1 MTEASTDSHGQ
12 PHRIGR
18 GRRIGV
24 VVLSV
29 LSVLFLATGSI
40 GYWAARTALDNDVF
54 VTRVG
59 PLASDPAVQTALAD
73 WLTQEVLTLV
83 DVEGYLKQSLPPP
96 ADLLAKP
103 LSAAVEDFVNKAVR
117 DVLASDQFAEL
128 WQRVTGDAHRAFVV
142 AASGNDSN
150 VSTDDQGRVV
160 VNLIPVIGEVFES
173 LTGASPDL
181 VSRVTGTL
189 ENLASDPPA
198 QAIEALENATGIT
211 LPKDFG
217 VVVIDDGG
225 TLETVRTIVEA
236 TRVAVVALIVGF
248 VACTAAA
255 VALARPRRRTGVQL
269 LGAFAVTLAFVRQLA
284 ILVDERLTAEV
295 RVPANQRKPVLCG
308 RAAVKSGLVRRRIWR
323 ASMPRTMAPMTG
335 LKAASGMRRR
345 MAQPARMPMKMGH
358 ARRRMWCQRICWRK
372 RAAARMSAKMR
383 RGRTAPL
390 EALPGMIWAMRTTVI
405 MPTPARPDFPMPQEN
420 PARMRRDHWAS
431 E

>member
-1 MTEASTDSHGQ
+1 
-12 PHRIGR
+12 
-18 GRRIGV
+18 
-24 VVLSV
+24 VLA
-29 LSVLFLATGSI
+29 VLFLATGSI

-128 WQRVTGDAHRAFVV
+128 WQRVTGDAHRAFVL

-225 TLETVRTIVEA
+225 ALETVRTIVEA

-248 VACTAAA
+248 VVCTAAA

-269 LGAFAVTLAFVRQLA
+269 LGAFAVTLAFVRQMA

-295 RVPANQRKPVLCG
+295 RVPANQDAAEAIVGSVMEGLYQVL
-308 RAAVKSGLVRRRIWR
+308 AVLMFAVISVAVGLWIVRRREALAAVFERRDPPPRWWMTPSPASLQIAVVALVSVLLWWFGPAVWFAIVVVVGLVAAQLVLWR
-323 ASMPRTMAPMTG
+323 AERVAPSDG
-335 LKAASGMRRR
+335 DVVSG
-345 MAQPARMPMKMGH
+345 
-358 ARRRMWCQRICWRK
+358 
-372 RAAARMSAKMR
+372 S
-383 RGRTAPL
+383 
-390 EALPGMIWAMRTTVI
+390 
-405 MPTPARPDFPMPQEN
+405 
-420 PARMRRDHWAS
+420 
-431 E
+431 

>member
-1 MTEASTDSHGQ
+1 
-12 PHRIGR
+12 
-18 GRRIGV
+18 

-29 LSVLFLATGSI
+29 LAVLFLATGSI

-128 WQRVTGDAHRAFVV
+128 WQRVTGDAHRAFVL

-225 TLETVRTIVEA
+225 ALETVRTIVEA

-248 VACTAAA
+248 VVCTAAA

-295 RVPANQRKPVLCG
+295 RVPANQDAAEAIVGSVMEGLYQVL
-308 RAAVKSGLVRRRIWR
+308 AVLMFAVISVAVGLWVVRRREALAAVFERRDPPPRWWMTPSPASLQIAVVALVSVLLWWFGPAVWFAIVVVVGLVAAQLVLWR
-323 ASMPRTMAPMTG
+323 AERVAPSDG
-335 LKAASGMRRR
+335 DVVSG
-345 MAQPARMPMKMGH
+345 
-358 ARRRMWCQRICWRK
+358 
-372 RAAARMSAKMR
+372 S
-383 RGRTAPL
+383 
-390 EALPGMIWAMRTTVI
+390 
-405 MPTPARPDFPMPQEN
+405 
-420 PARMRRDHWAS
+420 
-431 E
+431 

>member
-1 MTEASTDSHGQ
+1 MAGRYAPDMTEASSGSHGSA
-12 PHRIGR
+12 PGIGR

-29 LSVLFLATGSI
+29 LAVLFLATGSI

-128 WQRVTGDAHRAFVV
+128 WQRVTGDAHRAFVL

-225 TLETVRTIVEA
+225 ALETVRTIVEA

-248 VACTAAA
+248 VVCTAAA

-269 LGAFAVTLAFVRQLA
+269 LGAFAVTLAFVRQLS

-295 RVPANQRKPVLCG
+295 RVPANQDAAEAIVGSVMEGLYQVL
-308 RAAVKSGLVRRRIWR
+308 AVLMFAVISVAVGLWVVRRREALAAVFERRDPPPRWWMTPSPASLQIAVVALVSVLLWWFGPAVWFAIVVVVGLVAAQLVLWR
-323 ASMPRTMAPMTG
+323 AERVAPSDG
-335 LKAASGMRRR
+335 DVVSG
-345 MAQPARMPMKMGH
+345 
-358 ARRRMWCQRICWRK
+358 
-372 RAAARMSAKMR
+372 S
-383 RGRTAPL
+383 
-390 EALPGMIWAMRTTVI
+390 
-405 MPTPARPDFPMPQEN
+405 
-420 PARMRRDHWAS
+420 
-431 E
+431 

>member
-1 MTEASTDSHGQ
+1 
-12 PHRIGR
+12 
-18 GRRIGV
+18 

-29 LSVLFLATGSI
+29 LAVLFLATGSI

-128 WQRVTGDAHRAFVV
+128 WQRVTGDAHRAFVL

-225 TLETVRTIVEA
+225 ALETVRTIVEA

-248 VACTAAA
+248 VVCTAAA

-269 LGAFAVTLAFVRQLA
+269 LGAFAVTLAFVRQMA

-295 RVPANQRKPVLCG
+295 RVPANQDAAEAIVGSVMEGLYQVL
-308 RAAVKSGLVRRRIWR
+308 AVLMFAVISVAVGLWIVRRREALAAVFERRDPPPRWWMTPSPASLQIAVVALVSVLLWWFGPAVWFGIVVVVGLVAAQLVLWR
-323 ASMPRTMAPMTG
+323 AERVAPSDG
-335 LKAASGMRRR
+335 DVVSG
-345 MAQPARMPMKMGH
+345 
-358 ARRRMWCQRICWRK
+358 
-372 RAAARMSAKMR
+372 S
-383 RGRTAPL
+383 
-390 EALPGMIWAMRTTVI
+390 
-405 MPTPARPDFPMPQEN
+405 
-420 PARMRRDHWAS
+420 
-431 E
+431 

>member
-1 MTEASTDSHGQ
+1 M
-12 PHRIGR
+12 
-18 GRRIGV
+18 
-24 VVLSV
+24 VLSV
-29 LSVLFLATGSI
+29 LAVLFLATGSI

-128 WQRVTGDAHRAFVV
+128 WQRVTGDAHRAFVL

-225 TLETVRTIVEA
+225 ALETVRTIVEA

-248 VACTAAA
+248 VVCTAAA

-295 RVPANQRKPVLCG
+295 RVPANQDAAEAIVGSVMEGLYQVL
-308 RAAVKSGLVRRRIWR
+308 AVLMFAVISVAVGLWVVRRREALAAVFERRDPPPRWWMTPSPASLQIAVVALVSVLLWWFGPAVWFGIVVVVGLVAAQLVLWR
-323 ASMPRTMAPMTG
+323 AERVAPSDG
-335 LKAASGMRRR
+335 DVVSG
-345 MAQPARMPMKMGH
+345 
-358 ARRRMWCQRICWRK
+358 
-372 RAAARMSAKMR
+372 S
-383 RGRTAPL
+383 
-390 EALPGMIWAMRTTVI
+390 
-405 MPTPARPDFPMPQEN
+405 
-420 PARMRRDHWAS
+420 
-431 E
+431 

>member
-1 MTEASTDSHGQ
+1 VAGRYAPDMTEASSGSHGSA
-12 PHRIGR
+12 PGIGR

-29 LSVLFLATGSI
+29 LAVLFLATGSI

-128 WQRVTGDAHRAFVV
+128 WQRVTGDAHRAFVL

-225 TLETVRTIVEA
+225 ALETVRTIVEA

-248 VACTAAA
+248 VVCTAAA

-269 LGAFAVTLAFVRQLA
+269 LGAFAVTLAFVRQMA

-295 RVPANQRKPVLCG
+295 RVPANQDAAEAIVGSVMEGLYQVL
-308 RAAVKSGLVRRRIWR
+308 AVLMFAVISVAVGLWVVRRREALAAVFERRDPPPRWWMTPSPASLQIAVVALVSVLLWWFGPAVWFAIVVVVGLVAAQLVLWR
-323 ASMPRTMAPMTG
+323 AERVAPSDG
-335 LKAASGMRRR
+335 DVVSG
-345 MAQPARMPMKMGH
+345 
-358 ARRRMWCQRICWRK
+358 
-372 RAAARMSAKMR
+372 S
-383 RGRTAPL
+383 
-390 EALPGMIWAMRTTVI
+390 
-405 MPTPARPDFPMPQEN
+405 
-420 PARMRRDHWAS
+420 
-431 E
+431 

>member
-1 MTEASTDSHGQ
+1 MAGRYAPDMTEASSGSHGSA
-12 PHRIGR
+12 PGIGR

-54 VTRVG
+54 VARVG

-225 TLETVRTIVEA
+225 ALETVRTIVEA

-248 VACTAAA
+248 VVCTAAA

-295 RVPANQRKPVLCG
+295 RVPANQDAAEAIVGSVMEGLYQVL
-308 RAAVKSGLVRRRIWR
+308 AVLMFAVISVAVGLWVVRRREALAAVFERRDPPPRWWMTPSPASLQIAAVALVSVLLWWFGPAVWFAIVVVVGLVVAQLVLWR
-323 ASMPRTMAPMTG
+323 AERVAPSDG
-335 LKAASGMRRR
+335 DVVSG
-345 MAQPARMPMKMGH
+345 
-358 ARRRMWCQRICWRK
+358 
-372 RAAARMSAKMR
+372 S
-383 RGRTAPL
+383 
-390 EALPGMIWAMRTTVI
+390 
-405 MPTPARPDFPMPQEN
+405 
-420 PARMRRDHWAS
+420 
-431 E
+431 

>member
-1 MTEASTDSHGQ
+1 M
-12 PHRIGR
+12 
-18 GRRIGV
+18 
-24 VVLSV
+24 

-128 WQRVTGDAHRAFVV
+128 WQRVTGDAHRAFVL

-225 TLETVRTIVEA
+225 ALETVRTIVEA

-248 VACTAAA
+248 VVCTAAA

-295 RVPANQRKPVLCG
+295 RVPANQDAAEAIVGSVMEGLYQVL
-308 RAAVKSGLVRRRIWR
+308 AVLMFAVISVAVGLWVVRRREALAAVFERRDPPPRWWMTPSPASLQIAVVALVSVLLWWFGPAVWFAIVVVVGLVAAQLVLWR
-323 ASMPRTMAPMTG
+323 AERVAPSDG
-335 LKAASGMRRR
+335 DVVSG
-345 MAQPARMPMKMGH
+345 
-358 ARRRMWCQRICWRK
+358 
-372 RAAARMSAKMR
+372 S
-383 RGRTAPL
+383 
-390 EALPGMIWAMRTTVI
+390 
-405 MPTPARPDFPMPQEN
+405 
-420 PARMRRDHWAS
+420 
-431 E
+431 

>member
-1 MTEASTDSHGQ
+1 MAGRYAPDMTEASSGSHGSA
-12 PHRIGR
+12 PGIGR

-29 LSVLFLATGSI
+29 LAVLFLATGSI

-128 WQRVTGDAHRAFVV
+128 WQRVTGDAHRAFVL

-225 TLETVRTIVEA
+225 ALETVRTIVEA

-248 VACTAAA
+248 VVCTAAA

-269 LGAFAVTLAFVRQLA
+269 LGAFAVTLAFVRQMA

-295 RVPANQRKPVLCG
+295 RVPANQDAAEAIVGSVMEGLYQVL
-308 RAAVKSGLVRRRIWR
+308 AVLMFAVISVAVGLWIVRRREALAAVFERRDPPPRWWMTPSPASLQIAVVALVSVLLWWFGPAVWFAIVVVVGLVAAQLVLWR
-323 ASMPRTMAPMTG
+323 AERVAPSDG
-335 LKAASGMRRR
+335 DVVSG
-345 MAQPARMPMKMGH
+345 
-358 ARRRMWCQRICWRK
+358 
-372 RAAARMSAKMR
+372 S
-383 RGRTAPL
+383 
-390 EALPGMIWAMRTTVI
+390 
-405 MPTPARPDFPMPQEN
+405 
-420 PARMRRDHWAS
+420 
-431 E
+431 

>member
-1 MTEASTDSHGQ
+1 MLA
-12 PHRIGR
+12 
-18 GRRIGV
+18 
-24 VVLSV
+24 
-29 LSVLFLATGSI
+29 VLFLATGSI

-117 DVLASDQFAEL
+117 GVLASDQFAEL
-128 WQRVTGDAHRAFVV
+128 WQRVTGDAHRAFVL

-225 TLETVRTIVEA
+225 ALETVRTIVEA

-248 VACTAAA
+248 VVCTAAA

-269 LGAFAVTLAFVRQLA
+269 LGAFAVTLAFVRQMA

-295 RVPANQRKPVLCG
+295 RVPANQDAAEAIVGSVMEGLYQVL
-308 RAAVKSGLVRRRIWR
+308 AVLMFAVISVAVGLWVVRRREALAAVFERRDPPPRWWMTPSPASLQIAVVALVSVLLWWFGPAVWFAIVVVVGLVAAQLVLWR
-323 ASMPRTMAPMTG
+323 AERVAPSDG
-335 LKAASGMRRR
+335 DVVSG
-345 MAQPARMPMKMGH
+345 
-358 ARRRMWCQRICWRK
+358 
-372 RAAARMSAKMR
+372 S
-383 RGRTAPL
+383 
-390 EALPGMIWAMRTTVI
+390 
-405 MPTPARPDFPMPQEN
+405 
-420 PARMRRDHWAS
+420 
-431 E
+431 

>member
-1 MTEASTDSHGQ
+1 MTEASADSHGQ
-12 PHRIGR
+12 AHRIGR

-128 WQRVTGDAHRAFVV
+128 WQRVTGDAHRAFVL

-198 QAIEALENATGIT
+198 QAIKALENATGIT

-295 RVPANQRKPVLCG
+295 RVPVNRDAAEAIVGSVMEGLYPVL
-308 RAAVKSGLVRRRIWR
+308 AVLMFVVISVAVGLWVVRRREALAAVFERRDPPPRWWMTPSPASLQIAVVALVSVLLWWFGPAVWFAIVVVVGLVVAQLVLWR
-323 ASMPRTMAPMTG
+323 AERVAPSDG
-335 LKAASGMRRR
+335 DVVSG
-345 MAQPARMPMKMGH
+345 
-358 ARRRMWCQRICWRK
+358 
-372 RAAARMSAKMR
+372 S
-383 RGRTAPL
+383 
-390 EALPGMIWAMRTTVI
+390 
-405 MPTPARPDFPMPQEN
+405 
-420 PARMRRDHWAS
+420 
-431 E
+431 

>member
-1 MTEASTDSHGQ
+1 MLA
-12 PHRIGR
+12 
-18 GRRIGV
+18 
-24 VVLSV
+24 
-29 LSVLFLATGSI
+29 VLFLATGSI

-128 WQRVTGDAHRAFVV
+128 WQRVTGDAHRAFVL

-225 TLETVRTIVEA
+225 ALETVRTIVEA

-248 VACTAAA
+248 VVCTAAA

-269 LGAFAVTLAFVRQLA
+269 LGAFAVTLAFVRQMA

-295 RVPANQRKPVLCG
+295 RVPANQDAAEAIVGSVMEGLYQVL
-308 RAAVKSGLVRRRIWR
+308 AVLMFAVISVAVGLWVVRRREALAAVFERRDPPPRWWMTPSPASLQIAVVALVSVLLWWFGPAVWFAIVVVVGLVAAQLVLWR
-323 ASMPRTMAPMTG
+323 AERVAPSDG
-335 LKAASGMRRR
+335 DVVSG
-345 MAQPARMPMKMGH
+345 
-358 ARRRMWCQRICWRK
+358 
-372 RAAARMSAKMR
+372 S
-383 RGRTAPL
+383 
-390 EALPGMIWAMRTTVI
+390 
-405 MPTPARPDFPMPQEN
+405 
-420 PARMRRDHWAS
+420 
-431 E
+431 

>member
-1 MTEASTDSHGQ
+1 MTEASSGSHGSA
-12 PHRIGR
+12 PGIGR

-128 WQRVTGDAHRAFVV
+128 WQRVTGDAHRAFVL

-225 TLETVRTIVEA
+225 ALETVRTIVEA

-248 VACTAAA
+248 VVCTAAA

-295 RVPANQRKPVLCG
+295 RVPANQDAAEAIVGSVMEGLYQVL
-308 RAAVKSGLVRRRIWR
+308 AVLMFAVISVAVGLWVVRRREALAAVFERRDPPPRWWMTPSPASLQIAVVALVSVLLWWFGPAVWFAIVVVVGLVAAQLVLWR
-323 ASMPRTMAPMTG
+323 AERVAPSDG
-335 LKAASGMRRR
+335 DVVSG
-345 MAQPARMPMKMGH
+345 
-358 ARRRMWCQRICWRK
+358 
-372 RAAARMSAKMR
+372 S
-383 RGRTAPL
+383 
-390 EALPGMIWAMRTTVI
+390 
-405 MPTPARPDFPMPQEN
+405 
-420 PARMRRDHWAS
+420 
-431 E
+431 

>member
-1 MTEASTDSHGQ
+1 MAGRYAPDMTEASSGSHGSA
-12 PHRIGR
+12 PGIGR

-29 LSVLFLATGSI
+29 LAVLFLATGSI

-128 WQRVTGDAHRAFVV
+128 WQRVTGDAHRAFVL

-225 TLETVRTIVEA
+225 ALETVRTIVEA

-248 VACTAAA
+248 VVCTAAA

-295 RVPANQRKPVLCG
+295 RVPANQDAAEAIVGSVMEGLYQVL
-308 RAAVKSGLVRRRIWR
+308 AVLMFAVISVAVGLWVVRRREALAAVFERRDPPPRWWMTPSPASLQIAVVALVSVLLWWFGPAVWFGIVVVVGLVAAQLVLWR
-323 ASMPRTMAPMTG
+323 AERVAPSDG
-335 LKAASGMRRR
+335 DVVSG
-345 MAQPARMPMKMGH
+345 
-358 ARRRMWCQRICWRK
+358 
-372 RAAARMSAKMR
+372 S
-383 RGRTAPL
+383 
-390 EALPGMIWAMRTTVI
+390 
-405 MPTPARPDFPMPQEN
+405 
-420 PARMRRDHWAS
+420 
-431 E
+431 

>member
-1 MTEASTDSHGQ
+1 MAGRYAPDMTEASSGSHGSA
-12 PHRIGR
+12 PGIGR

-29 LSVLFLATGSI
+29 LAVLFLATGSI

-128 WQRVTGDAHRAFVV
+128 WQRVTGDAHRAFVL

-225 TLETVRTIVEA
+225 ALETVRTIVEA

-248 VACTAAA
+248 VVCTAAA

-295 RVPANQRKPVLCG
+295 RVPANQDAAEAIVGSVMEGLYQVL
-308 RAAVKSGLVRRRIWR
+308 AVLMFAVISVAVGLWVVRRREALAAVFERRDPPPRWWMTPSPASLQIAVVALVSVLLWWFGPAVWFAIVVVVGLVAAQLVLWR
-323 ASMPRTMAPMTG
+323 AERVAPSDG
-335 LKAASGMRRR
+335 DVVSG
-345 MAQPARMPMKMGH
+345 
-358 ARRRMWCQRICWRK
+358 
-372 RAAARMSAKMR
+372 S
-383 RGRTAPL
+383 
-390 EALPGMIWAMRTTVI
+390 
-405 MPTPARPDFPMPQEN
+405 
-420 PARMRRDHWAS
+420 
-431 E
+431 

>member
-1 MTEASTDSHGQ
+1 MTEASSGSHGSA
-12 PHRIGR
+12 PGIGR

-29 LSVLFLATGSI
+29 LAVLFLATGSI

-128 WQRVTGDAHRAFVV
+128 WQRVTGDAHRAFVL

-225 TLETVRTIVEA
+225 ALETVRTIVEA

-248 VACTAAA
+248 VVCTAAA

-269 LGAFAVTLAFVRQLA
+269 LGAFAVTLAFVRQMA

-295 RVPANQRKPVLCG
+295 RVPANQDAAEAIVGSVMEGLYQVL
-308 RAAVKSGLVRRRIWR
+308 AVLMFAVISVAVGLWIVRRREALAAVFERRDPPPRWWMTPSPASLQIAVVALVSVLLWWFGPAVWFGIVVVVGLVAAQLVLWR
-323 ASMPRTMAPMTG
+323 AERVAPSDG
-335 LKAASGMRRR
+335 DVVSG
-345 MAQPARMPMKMGH
+345 
-358 ARRRMWCQRICWRK
+358 
-372 RAAARMSAKMR
+372 S
-383 RGRTAPL
+383 
-390 EALPGMIWAMRTTVI
+390 
-405 MPTPARPDFPMPQEN
+405 
-420 PARMRRDHWAS
+420 
-431 E
+431 

>member
-1 MTEASTDSHGQ
+1 VAGRYAPDMTEASSGSHGSA
-12 PHRIGR
+12 PGIGR

-29 LSVLFLATGSI
+29 LAVLFLATGSI

-128 WQRVTGDAHRAFVV
+128 WQRVTGDAHRAFVL

-225 TLETVRTIVEA
+225 ALETVRTIVEA

-248 VACTAAA
+248 VVCTAAA

-295 RVPANQRKPVLCG
+295 RVPANQDAAEAIVGSVMEGLYQVL
-308 RAAVKSGLVRRRIWR
+308 AVLMFAVISVAVGLWVVRRREALAAVFERRDPPPRWWMTPSPASLQIAVVALVSVLLWWFGPAVWFAIVVVVGLVAAQLVLWR
-323 ASMPRTMAPMTG
+323 AERVAPSDG
-335 LKAASGMRRR
+335 DVVSG
-345 MAQPARMPMKMGH
+345 
-358 ARRRMWCQRICWRK
+358 
-372 RAAARMSAKMR
+372 S
-383 RGRTAPL
+383 
-390 EALPGMIWAMRTTVI
+390 
-405 MPTPARPDFPMPQEN
+405 
-420 PARMRRDHWAS
+420 
-431 E
+431 

>member
-211 LPKDFG
+211 LPKDLG

-295 RVPANQRKPVLCG
+295 RVPANQDAAEAIVGSVMEGLYQVL
-308 RAAVKSGLVRRRIWR
+308 AVLMFVVISVAVGLWVVRRREALAAVFERRDPPPRWWMTPSPASLQIAVVALVSGLLWWFGPAVWFAIVVVVGLVVAQLVLWR
-323 ASMPRTMAPMTG
+323 AERVAPTDG
-335 LKAASGMRRR
+335 DVVSG
-345 MAQPARMPMKMGH
+345 
-358 ARRRMWCQRICWRK
+358 
-372 RAAARMSAKMR
+372 S
-383 RGRTAPL
+383 
-390 EALPGMIWAMRTTVI
+390 
-405 MPTPARPDFPMPQEN
+405 
-420 PARMRRDHWAS
+420 
-431 E
+431 

>member
-1 MTEASTDSHGQ
+1 MAGRYAPDMTEASSGSHGSA
-12 PHRIGR
+12 PGIGR

-128 WQRVTGDAHRAFVV
+128 WQRVTGDAHRAFVL

-225 TLETVRTIVEA
+225 ALETVRTIVEA

-248 VACTAAA
+248 VVCTAAA

-295 RVPANQRKPVLCG
+295 RVPANQDAAEAIVGSVMEGLYQVL
-308 RAAVKSGLVRRRIWR
+308 AVLMFAVISVAVGLWVVRRREALAAVFERRDPPPRWWMTPSPASLQIAVVALVSVLLWWFGPAVWFAIVVVVGLVAAQLVLWR
-323 ASMPRTMAPMTG
+323 AERVAPSDG
-335 LKAASGMRRR
+335 DVVSG
-345 MAQPARMPMKMGH
+345 
-358 ARRRMWCQRICWRK
+358 
-372 RAAARMSAKMR
+372 S
-383 RGRTAPL
+383 
-390 EALPGMIWAMRTTVI
+390 
-405 MPTPARPDFPMPQEN
+405 
-420 PARMRRDHWAS
+420 
-431 E
+431 

>member
-1 MTEASTDSHGQ
+1 MAGRYAPDMTEASSGSHGSA
-12 PHRIGR
+12 PGIGR

-29 LSVLFLATGSI
+29 LAVLFLATGSI

-128 WQRVTGDAHRAFVV
+128 WQRVTGDAHRAFVL

-225 TLETVRTIVEA
+225 ALETVRTIVEA

-248 VACTAAA
+248 VVCTAAA

-295 RVPANQRKPVLCG
+295 RVPANQDAAEAIVGSVMEGLYQVL
-308 RAAVKSGLVRRRIWR
+308 AVLMFVVISVAVGLWVVRRREALAAVFERRDPPPRWWMTPSPASLQIAVVALVSVLLWWFGPAVWFAIVVVVGLVAAQLVLWR
-323 ASMPRTMAPMTG
+323 AERVAPSDG
-335 LKAASGMRRR
+335 DVVSG
-345 MAQPARMPMKMGH
+345 
-358 ARRRMWCQRICWRK
+358 
-372 RAAARMSAKMR
+372 S
-383 RGRTAPL
+383 
-390 EALPGMIWAMRTTVI
+390 
-405 MPTPARPDFPMPQEN
+405 
-420 PARMRRDHWAS
+420 
-431 E
+431 

>member
-1 MTEASTDSHGQ
+1 MLA
-12 PHRIGR
+12 
-18 GRRIGV
+18 
-24 VVLSV
+24 
-29 LSVLFLATGSI
+29 VLFLATGSI

-128 WQRVTGDAHRAFVV
+128 WQRVTGDAHRAFVL

-225 TLETVRTIVEA
+225 ALETVRTIVEA

-248 VACTAAA
+248 VVCTAAA

-295 RVPANQRKPVLCG
+295 RVPANQDAAEAIVGSVMEGLYQVL
-308 RAAVKSGLVRRRIWR
+308 AVLMFAVISVAVGLWVVRRREALAAVFERRDPPPRWWMTPSPASLQIAVVALVSVLLWWFGPAVWFAIVVVVGLVAAQLVLWR
-323 ASMPRTMAPMTG
+323 AERVAPSDG
-335 LKAASGMRRR
+335 DVVSG
-345 MAQPARMPMKMGH
+345 
-358 ARRRMWCQRICWRK
+358 
-372 RAAARMSAKMR
+372 S
-383 RGRTAPL
+383 
-390 EALPGMIWAMRTTVI
+390 
-405 MPTPARPDFPMPQEN
+405 
-420 PARMRRDHWAS
+420 
-431 E
+431 

>member
-1 MTEASTDSHGQ
+1 
-12 PHRIGR
+12 
-18 GRRIGV
+18 

-54 VTRVG
+54 VARVG

-225 TLETVRTIVEA
+225 ALETVRTIVEA

-248 VACTAAA
+248 VVCTAAA

-295 RVPANQRKPVLCG
+295 RVPANQDAAEAIVGSVMEGLYQVL
-308 RAAVKSGLVRRRIWR
+308 AVLMFAVISVAVGLWVVRRREALAAVFERRDPPPRWWMTPSPASLQIAAVALVSVLLWWFGPAVWFAIVVVVGLVVAQLVLWR
-323 ASMPRTMAPMTG
+323 AERVAPSDG
-335 LKAASGMRRR
+335 DVVSG
-345 MAQPARMPMKMGH
+345 
-358 ARRRMWCQRICWRK
+358 
-372 RAAARMSAKMR
+372 S
-383 RGRTAPL
+383 
-390 EALPGMIWAMRTTVI
+390 
-405 MPTPARPDFPMPQEN
+405 
-420 PARMRRDHWAS
+420 
-431 E
+431 

>member
-1 MTEASTDSHGQ
+1 
-12 PHRIGR
+12 
-18 GRRIGV
+18 

-29 LSVLFLATGSI
+29 LAVLFLATGSI

-128 WQRVTGDAHRAFVV
+128 WQRVTGDAHRAFVL

-225 TLETVRTIVEA
+225 ALETVRTIVEA

-248 VACTAAA
+248 VVCTAAA

-269 LGAFAVTLAFVRQLA
+269 LGAFAVTLAFVRQMA

-295 RVPANQRKPVLCG
+295 RVPANQDAAEAIVGSVMEGLYQVL
-308 RAAVKSGLVRRRIWR
+308 AVLMFAVISVAVGLWVVRRREALAAVFERRDPPPRWWMTPSPASLQIAVVALVSVLLWWFGPAVWFAIVVVVGLVAAQLVLWR
-323 ASMPRTMAPMTG
+323 AERVAPSDG
-335 LKAASGMRRR
+335 DVVSG
-345 MAQPARMPMKMGH
+345 
-358 ARRRMWCQRICWRK
+358 
-372 RAAARMSAKMR
+372 S
-383 RGRTAPL
+383 
-390 EALPGMIWAMRTTVI
+390 
-405 MPTPARPDFPMPQEN
+405 
-420 PARMRRDHWAS
+420 
-431 E
+431 

>member
-1 MTEASTDSHGQ
+1 
-12 PHRIGR
+12 
-18 GRRIGV
+18 

-29 LSVLFLATGSI
+29 LAVLFLATGSI

-128 WQRVTGDAHRAFVV
+128 WQRVTGDAHRAFVL

-225 TLETVRTIVEA
+225 ALETVRTIVEA

-248 VACTAAA
+248 VVCTAAA

-295 RVPANQRKPVLCG
+295 RVPANQDAAEAIVGSVMEGLYQVL
-308 RAAVKSGLVRRRIWR
+308 AVLMFVVISVAVGLWVVRRREALAAVFERRDPPPRWWMTPSPASLQIAVVALVSVLLWWFGPAVWFAIVVVVGLVAAQLVLWR
-323 ASMPRTMAPMTG
+323 AERVAPSDG
-335 LKAASGMRRR
+335 DVVSG
-345 MAQPARMPMKMGH
+345 
-358 ARRRMWCQRICWRK
+358 
-372 RAAARMSAKMR
+372 S
-383 RGRTAPL
+383 
-390 EALPGMIWAMRTTVI
+390 
-405 MPTPARPDFPMPQEN
+405 
-420 PARMRRDHWAS
+420 
-431 E
+431 

>member
-1 MTEASTDSHGQ
+1 MTEASSGSHGSA
-12 PHRIGR
+12 PGIGR

-29 LSVLFLATGSI
+29 LAVLFLATGSI

-128 WQRVTGDAHRAFVV
+128 WQRVTGDAHRAFVL

-225 TLETVRTIVEA
+225 ALETVRTIVEA

-248 VACTAAA
+248 VVCTAAA

-269 LGAFAVTLAFVRQLA
+269 LGAFAVTLAFVRQMA

-295 RVPANQRKPVLCG
+295 RVPANQDAAEAIVGSVMEGLYQVL
-308 RAAVKSGLVRRRIWR
+308 AVLMFAVISVAVGLWVVRRREALAAVFERRDPPPRWWMTPSPASLQIAVVALVSVLLWWFGPAVWFAIVVVVGLVAAQLVLWR
-323 ASMPRTMAPMTG
+323 AERVAPSDG
-335 LKAASGMRRR
+335 DVVSG
-345 MAQPARMPMKMGH
+345 
-358 ARRRMWCQRICWRK
+358 
-372 RAAARMSAKMR
+372 S
-383 RGRTAPL
+383 
-390 EALPGMIWAMRTTVI
+390 
-405 MPTPARPDFPMPQEN
+405 
-420 PARMRRDHWAS
+420 
-431 E
+431 

>member
-1 MTEASTDSHGQ
+1 
-12 PHRIGR
+12 
-18 GRRIGV
+18 
-24 VVLSV
+24 VLA
-29 LSVLFLATGSI
+29 VLFLATGSI

-128 WQRVTGDAHRAFVV
+128 WQRVTGDAHRAFVL

-225 TLETVRTIVEA
+225 ALETVRTIVEA

-248 VACTAAA
+248 VVCTAAA

-269 LGAFAVTLAFVRQLA
+269 LGAFAVTLAFVRQMA

-295 RVPANQRKPVLCG
+295 RVPANQDAAEAIVGSVMEGLYQVL
-308 RAAVKSGLVRRRIWR
+308 AVLMFAVISVAVGLWVVRRREALAAVFERRDPPPRWWMTPSPASLQIAVVALVSVLLWWFGPAVWFAIVVVVGLVAAQLVLWR
-323 ASMPRTMAPMTG
+323 AERVAPSDG
-335 LKAASGMRRR
+335 DVVSG
-345 MAQPARMPMKMGH
+345 
-358 ARRRMWCQRICWRK
+358 
-372 RAAARMSAKMR
+372 S
-383 RGRTAPL
+383 
-390 EALPGMIWAMRTTVI
+390 
-405 MPTPARPDFPMPQEN
+405 
-420 PARMRRDHWAS
+420 
-431 E
+431 

>member
-1 MTEASTDSHGQ
+1 MTEASSGSHGSA
-12 PHRIGR
+12 PGIGR

-29 LSVLFLATGSI
+29 LAVLFLATGSI

-128 WQRVTGDAHRAFVV
+128 WQRVTGDAHRAFVL

-225 TLETVRTIVEA
+225 ALETVRTIVEA

-248 VACTAAA
+248 VVCTAAA

-295 RVPANQRKPVLCG
+295 RVPANQDAAEAIVGSVMEGLYQVL
-308 RAAVKSGLVRRRIWR
+308 AVLMFAVISVAVGLWVVRRREALAAVFERRDPPPRWWMTPSPASLQIAVVALVSVLLWWFGPAVWFAIVVVVGLVAAQLVLWR
-323 ASMPRTMAPMTG
+323 AERVAPSDG
-335 LKAASGMRRR
+335 DVVSG
-345 MAQPARMPMKMGH
+345 
-358 ARRRMWCQRICWRK
+358 
-372 RAAARMSAKMR
+372 S
-383 RGRTAPL
+383 
-390 EALPGMIWAMRTTVI
+390 
-405 MPTPARPDFPMPQEN
+405 
-420 PARMRRDHWAS
+420 
-431 E
+431 

>member
-1 MTEASTDSHGQ
+1 
-12 PHRIGR
+12 
-18 GRRIGV
+18 
-24 VVLSV
+24 
-29 LSVLFLATGSI
+29 
-40 GYWAARTALDNDVF
+40 
-54 VTRVG
+54 
-59 PLASDPAVQTALAD
+59 LASDPAVQTALAD

-128 WQRVTGDAHRAFVV
+128 WQRVTGDAHRAFVL

-225 TLETVRTIVEA
+225 ALETVRTIVEA

-248 VACTAAA
+248 VVCTAAA

-295 RVPANQRKPVLCG
+295 RVPANQDAAEAIVGSVMEGLYQVL
-308 RAAVKSGLVRRRIWR
+308 AVLMFAVISVAVGLWVVRRREALAAVFERRDPPPRWWMTPSPASLQIAVVALVSVLLWWFGPAVWFAIVVVVGLVAAQLVLWR
-323 ASMPRTMAPMTG
+323 AERVAPSDG
-335 LKAASGMRRR
+335 DVVSG
-345 MAQPARMPMKMGH
+345 
-358 ARRRMWCQRICWRK
+358 
-372 RAAARMSAKMR
+372 S
-383 RGRTAPL
+383 
-390 EALPGMIWAMRTTVI
+390 
-405 MPTPARPDFPMPQEN
+405 
-420 PARMRRDHWAS
+420 
-431 E
+431 

>member
-1 MTEASTDSHGQ
+1 MAGRYAPDMTEASSGSHGSA
-12 PHRIGR
+12 PGIGR

-29 LSVLFLATGSI
+29 LAVLFLATGSI

-128 WQRVTGDAHRAFVV
+128 WQRVTGDAHRAFVL

-225 TLETVRTIVEA
+225 ALETVRTIVEA

-248 VACTAAA
+248 VVCTAAA

-269 LGAFAVTLAFVRQLA
+269 LGAFAVTLAFVRQMA

-295 RVPANQRKPVLCG
+295 RVPANQDAAEAIVGSVMEGLYQVL
-308 RAAVKSGLVRRRIWR
+308 AVLMFAVISVAVGLWVVRRREALAAVFERRDPPPRWWMTPSPASLQIAVVALVSVLLWWFGPAVWFGIVVVVGLVAAQLVLWR
-323 ASMPRTMAPMTG
+323 AERVAPSDG
-335 LKAASGMRRR
+335 DVVSG
-345 MAQPARMPMKMGH
+345 
-358 ARRRMWCQRICWRK
+358 
-372 RAAARMSAKMR
+372 S
-383 RGRTAPL
+383 
-390 EALPGMIWAMRTTVI
+390 
-405 MPTPARPDFPMPQEN
+405 
-420 PARMRRDHWAS
+420 
-431 E
+431 

>member
-1 MTEASTDSHGQ
+1 
-12 PHRIGR
+12 
-18 GRRIGV
+18 

-29 LSVLFLATGSI
+29 LAVLFLATGSI

-128 WQRVTGDAHRAFVV
+128 WQRVTGDAHRAFVL

-225 TLETVRTIVEA
+225 ALETVRTIVEA

-248 VACTAAA
+248 VVCTAAA

-269 LGAFAVTLAFVRQLA
+269 LGAFAVTLAFVRQMA

-295 RVPANQRKPVLCG
+295 RVPANQDAAEAIVGSVMEGLYQVL
-308 RAAVKSGLVRRRIWR
+308 AVLMFAVISVAVGLWIVRRREALAAVFERRDPPPRWWMTPSPASLQIAVVALVSVLLWWFGPAVWFAIVVVVGLVAAQLVLWR
-323 ASMPRTMAPMTG
+323 AERVAPSDG
-335 LKAASGMRRR
+335 DVVSG
-345 MAQPARMPMKMGH
+345 
-358 ARRRMWCQRICWRK
+358 
-372 RAAARMSAKMR
+372 S
-383 RGRTAPL
+383 
-390 EALPGMIWAMRTTVI
+390 
-405 MPTPARPDFPMPQEN
+405 
-420 PARMRRDHWAS
+420 
-431 E
+431 

>member
-1 MTEASTDSHGQ
+1 M
-12 PHRIGR
+12 
-18 GRRIGV
+18 
-24 VVLSV
+24 VLSV

-295 RVPANQRKPVLCG
+295 RVPANQDAAEAIVGSVMEGLYQVL
-308 RAAVKSGLVRRRIWR
+308 AVLMFVAISVAVGLWVVRRREALAAVFERRDPPPRWWMTPSPASLQIAVVALVSGLLWWFGPAVWFAIVVVVGLVVAQLVLWR
-323 ASMPRTMAPMTG
+323 AERVAPTDG
-335 LKAASGMRRR
+335 DVVSG
-345 MAQPARMPMKMGH
+345 
-358 ARRRMWCQRICWRK
+358 
-372 RAAARMSAKMR
+372 S
-383 RGRTAPL
+383 
-390 EALPGMIWAMRTTVI
+390 
-405 MPTPARPDFPMPQEN
+405 
-420 PARMRRDHWAS
+420 
-431 E
+431 

>member
-1 MTEASTDSHGQ
+1 MAGRYAPDMTEASSGSHGSA
-12 PHRIGR
+12 PGIGR

-29 LSVLFLATGSI
+29 LAVLFLATGSI

-128 WQRVTGDAHRAFVV
+128 WQRVTGDAHRAFVL

-225 TLETVRTIVEA
+225 ALETVRTIVEA

-248 VACTAAA
+248 VVCTAAA

-269 LGAFAVTLAFVRQLA
+269 LGAFAVTLAFVRQMA

-295 RVPANQRKPVLCG
+295 RVPANQDAAEAIVGSVMEGLYQVL
-308 RAAVKSGLVRRRIWR
+308 AVLMFAVISVAVGLWVVRRREALAAVFERRDPPPRWWMTPSPASLQIAVVALVSVLLWWFGPAVWFAIVVVVGLVAAQLVLWR
-323 ASMPRTMAPMTG
+323 AERVAPSDG
-335 LKAASGMRRR
+335 DVVSG
-345 MAQPARMPMKMGH
+345 
-358 ARRRMWCQRICWRK
+358 
-372 RAAARMSAKMR
+372 S
-383 RGRTAPL
+383 
-390 EALPGMIWAMRTTVI
+390 
-405 MPTPARPDFPMPQEN
+405 
-420 PARMRRDHWAS
+420 
-431 E
+431 

>member
-1 MTEASTDSHGQ
+1 
-12 PHRIGR
+12 
-18 GRRIGV
+18 

-29 LSVLFLATGSI
+29 LAVLFLATGSI

-128 WQRVTGDAHRAFVV
+128 WQRVTGDAHRAFVL

-225 TLETVRTIVEA
+225 ALETVRTIVEA

-248 VACTAAA
+248 VVCTAAA

-295 RVPANQRKPVLCG
+295 RVPANQDAAEAIVGSVMEGLYQVL
-308 RAAVKSGLVRRRIWR
+308 AVLMFAVISVAVGLWVVRRREALAAVFERRDPPPRWWMTPSPASLQIAVVALVSVLLWWFGPAVWFGIVVVVGLVAAQLVLWR
-323 ASMPRTMAPMTG
+323 AERVAPSDG
-335 LKAASGMRRR
+335 DVVSG
-345 MAQPARMPMKMGH
+345 
-358 ARRRMWCQRICWRK
+358 
-372 RAAARMSAKMR
+372 S
-383 RGRTAPL
+383 
-390 EALPGMIWAMRTTVI
+390 
-405 MPTPARPDFPMPQEN
+405 
-420 PARMRRDHWAS
+420 
-431 E
+431 

>member
-1 MTEASTDSHGQ
+1 MAGRYAPDMTEASSGSHGSA
-12 PHRIGR
+12 PGIGR

-29 LSVLFLATGSI
+29 LAVLFLATGSI

-128 WQRVTGDAHRAFVV
+128 WQRVTGDAHRAFVL

-225 TLETVRTIVEA
+225 ALETVRTIVEA

-248 VACTAAA
+248 VVCTAAA

-269 LGAFAVTLAFVRQLA
+269 LGAFAVTLAFVRQMA

-295 RVPANQRKPVLCG
+295 RVPANQDAAEAIVGSVMEGLYQVL
-308 RAAVKSGLVRRRIWR
+308 AVLMFAVISVAVGLWIVRRREALAAVFERRDPPPRWWMTPSPASLQIAVVALVSVLLWWFGPAVWFGIVVVVGLVAAQLVLWR
-323 ASMPRTMAPMTG
+323 AERVAPSDG
-335 LKAASGMRRR
+335 DVVSG
-345 MAQPARMPMKMGH
+345 
-358 ARRRMWCQRICWRK
+358 
-372 RAAARMSAKMR
+372 S
-383 RGRTAPL
+383 
-390 EALPGMIWAMRTTVI
+390 
-405 MPTPARPDFPMPQEN
+405 
-420 PARMRRDHWAS
+420 
-431 E
+431 